1 MSTIHIS
8 MCSPVLIRLYTH
20 VFTYVCMYVH
30 MCTLFNTCS
39 LARLNTEHLYVYMF
53 TVHMF
58 PCGTPFSYPNPC
70 SKHKGG
76 IGGIHS
82 HMFYLSIYVHMSR
95 IHTYI
100 RSLYTC
106 SYDRCIPVMLSHK
119 HLHTVMRVHRPYK
132 HVYIWSLHTCFY
144 IQCSPILPCT
154 QTSAYV
160 HAWLCVRACS
170 YIH

>member
-70 SKHKGG
+70 SKHKAG

-82 HMFYLSIYVHMSR
+82 HMVYLSIYVHMSR
-95 IHTYI
+95 INTYTRLCVFTGHTNTCTSDHCTPVCISGVHPFCHVHNCSYVHVSTCTYI
-100 RSLYTC
+100 CMYIC
-106 SYDRCIPVMLSHK
+106 SYTH
-119 HLHTVMRVHRPYK
+119 MR
-132 HVYIWSLHTCFY
+132 TC
-144 IQCSPILPCT
+144 T
-154 QTSAYV
+154 
-160 HAWLCVRACS
+160 
-170 YIH
+170 